1 MKCEPAVLYM
11 AFNKKGTMKKLIVMI
26 LLVMAGLGSPMKVS
40 AQSQEIAQ
48 LLLNLEKLVQ
58 LKQILED
65 LKKGYVIVKT
75 GYTTIKDLSEGN
87 FNLHKT
93 FLDGLLEVSPAVKD
107 YRKVAGIV
115 EYQLFL
121 VREYKGAYER
131 FIQSGT
137 FTPDE
142 IAYLARVYDHLLKA
156 SLRNLDELAM
166 VITSG
171 DLRMSDDER
180 LEAID
185 RIYAEMED
193 KVTFLRHFNSE
204 AALLA
209 LRRGFGQDDIRQLRD
224 IYGLE

>member
-1 MKCEPAVLYM
+1 
-11 AFNKKGTMKKLIVMI
+11 
-26 LLVMAGLGSPMKVS
+26 
-40 AQSQEIAQ
+40 
-48 LLLNLEKLVQ
+48 
-58 LKQILED
+58 
-65 LKKGYVIVKT
+65 
-75 GYTTIKDLSEGN
+75 
-87 FNLHKT
+87 
-93 FLDGLLEVSPAVKD
+93 VKD

-121 VREYKGAYER
+121 IREYKAAYER
-131 FIQSGT
+131 FIKSGT

-185 RIYAEMED
+185 RIYGEMED
-193 KVTFLRHFNSE
+193 KVTFLRHFNNE
-204 AALLA
+204 ATLLA
-209 LRRGFGQDDIRQLRD
+209 LRRGHGQDDVRQLRD
-224 IYGLE
+224 MYGLE